1 MANFSF
7 PTLSEKDRYKT
18 RLSQHAEDDGKTIE
32 EYIKDSR
39 HNYVILSSAN
49 EPQHW
54 INVHNFVV
62 VEDETDWIVYESRE
76 EAEAERH
83 DLMNYGNHGNRVVTE
98 RYFLKLKGLI

>member
-1 MANFSF
+1 MLNFNF
-7 PTLSEKDRYKT
+7 PPPEKDRYKI
-18 RLSQHAEDDGKTIE
+18 RLAQHAEDDDKTIE

-39 HNYVILSSAN
+39 HNYVILSNDN

-54 INVHNFVV
+54 INLNWNFVR
-62 VEDETDWIVYESRE
+62 VEDVTDWIVYESRE

-83 DLMNYGNHGNRVVTE
+83 DLMSNGIHGNRVVTE